1 MKIAKYVFAGA
12 GILAAQKYWQTKA
25 AESKSFKNQ
34 VVVITG
40 GRGLA
45 FAIAQQLANEGARLA
60 LLARDEAEL
69 QRAKKALTVQGVEV
83 LTVSCDVRE
92 AKSAQQAIEQVIRY
106 YNQLDVL
113 INDAGII
120 QVAPIENLR
129 TEDFEDA
136 MATHFWGPY
145 FTMQAAIPQLKKQG
159 GGKIVNI
166 SSIGG
171 EIAVPH
177 LLPYSASKFALVGL
191 SDGVRSELAKDHITV
206 TTVCPGLIRTGSAF
220 NAFFKGKNKQEFG
233 WFSVSDSMPL
243 ISMSAERTAHQIIEA
258 CRLGQPKLTTT
269 TLARFG
275 VIMNTLFPGLTARI
289 LMLANLLLPKASD
302 APGADSNKTGWQSQ
316 SAVAPS
322 PLTALSNEAAT
333 KFNELMGH
341 KKIAEG

>member
-1 MKIAKYVFAGA
+1 MGLAKYVVAGA
-12 GILAAQKYWQTKA
+12 GLLAAQKYWQEKA
-25 AESKSFKNQ
+25 AAGKSFKNQ
-34 VVVITG
+34 VVAITG

-45 FAIAQQLANEGARLA
+45 LAIAQQLADEGARLA

-69 QRAKKALTVQGVEV
+69 QRAKKTLTVQGVEV
-83 LTVSCDVRE
+83 LTVPCDVRNANS
-92 AKSAQQAIEQVIRY
+92 AKQAIEQVIRHY
-106 YNQLDVL
+106 QRIDVL

-120 QVAPIENLR
+120 QVAPIENIK

-166 SSIGG
+166 ASIGG
-171 EIAVPH
+171 QIAVPH

-191 SDGVRSELAKDHITV
+191 SDGLRTELAKDNITI

-220 NAFFKGKNKQEFG
+220 NAFFKGKNQQEFG
-233 WFSVSDSMPL
+233 WFAISDSMPL
-243 ISMSAERTAHQIIEA
+243 ISMSAKRTAYQILKA

-269 TLARFG
+269 VLARFG
-275 VIMNTLFPGLTARI
+275 VILDAVLPGLTGRG
-289 LMLANLLLPKASD
+289 LMVANLLLPKASD
-302 APGADSNKTGWQSQ
+302 QPGADINKTGWQSE

-322 PLTALSNEAAT
+322 ALTGLSNQAAT